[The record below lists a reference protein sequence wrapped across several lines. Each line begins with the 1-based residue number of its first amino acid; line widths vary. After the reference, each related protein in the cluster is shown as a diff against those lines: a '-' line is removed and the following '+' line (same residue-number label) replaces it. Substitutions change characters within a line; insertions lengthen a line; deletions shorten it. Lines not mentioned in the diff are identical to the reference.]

1 MNIYGDWELLWNFF
15 GEIGFEFD
23 AVCSNCV
30 FSCMP
35 TEEETRMTGTVHH
48 LRNLLPIILLN
59 TIILLANT
67 DHE

>member
-15 GEIGFEFD
+15 GEIGFEFN

-30 FSCMP
+30 FPCMP

-48 LRNLLPIILLN
+48 LRNSPIIILLN
-59 TIILLANT
+59 AISFFANRY
-67 DHE
+67 HE